1 MLLMAEKGIRE
12 GICYVI
18 HRYSKANKKY
28 IKCLDKNE
36 DWLYLMYLDASNL
49 HNWEMSHKL
58 PAYGFKWKKIFQNLI
73 KNL

>member
-36 DWLYLMYLDASNL
+36 D
-49 HNWEMSHKL
+49 
-58 PAYGFKWKKIFQNLI
+58 
-73 KNL
+73 